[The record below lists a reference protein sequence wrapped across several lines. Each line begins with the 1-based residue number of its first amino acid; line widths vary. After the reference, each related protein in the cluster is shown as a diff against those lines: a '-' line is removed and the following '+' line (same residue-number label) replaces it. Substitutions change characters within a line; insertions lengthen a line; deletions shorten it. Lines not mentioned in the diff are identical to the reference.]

1 MNPNAAAFVSYTA
14 AGGVVTDGTG
24 EQVLLLIRPSQD
36 EVRLPKGHIDPGETP
51 EAAALRE
58 AIEETGYDDL
68 EILAP
73 LGQQLVV
80 FSTDN
85 SNVRRT
91 EIFFLMRA
99 RSRHETPRPPEDE
112 AQFFTIW
119 VTWEE
124 AWAHL
129 TFEAEREWIRRARQ
143 AISRHT
149 V

>member
-1 MNPNAAAFVSYTA
+1 MNPKASVFVIYTA
-14 AGGVVTDGTG
+14 AGSVVTDETG
-24 EQVLLLIRPSQD
+24 ERVLLLIRPSQD
-36 EVRLPKGHIDPGETP
+36 EVRLPKGHLEPGETP
-51 EAAALRE
+51 VAAALRE
-58 AIEETGYDDL
+58 TAEETGYDDL
-68 EILAP
+68 EILTP

-80 FSTDN
+80 FSADN

-124 AWAHL
+124 AVAHL